1 MNILEIEGKTID
13 DAIEKA
19 CKEFNVPRGK
29 LNLEIISEGSPGL
42 FGLIGSKRARIK
54 ASLMTLN
61 MGLDTS
67 FEKSEKTVHNTFS
80 ENINSKIT
88 VEDESD
94 FGELSRTDETLA
106 VRAKSILEGILTRM
120 NLDFP
125 VIVEET
131 PETITLDIKGA
142 GNGLLI
148 GKKGQTLDAIQYIVN
163 IASNKHGKGERKIII
178 DTEGYRKRRGESLTT
193 LAEKLGQ
200 KVKKTN
206 KPVTVGNMNAHD
218 RRIIHLAL
226 QSDKFLTTKS
236 RGEGAYRKIIILPNK
251 KV

>member
-1 MNILEIEGKTID
+1 MKTLEIEEKTID

-19 CKEFNVPRGK
+19 CREFNVPREK
-29 LNLEIISEGSPGL
+29 LKIEIISEGSSGFLGL
-42 FGLIGSKRARIK
+42 VGSKKACIK
-54 ASLMTLN
+54 AGIMSIN
-61 MGLDTS
+61 AELDTS
-67 FEKSEKTVHNTFS
+67 FEKSDSRDVLQYAP
-80 ENINSKIT
+80 T

-94 FGELSRTDETLA
+94 ET
-106 VRAKSILEGILTRM
+106 VTMKAKTVLEGILARM

-125 VIVEET
+125 VTTEET
-131 PETITLDIKGA
+131 PEAITLNIKGA

-163 IASNKHGKGERKIII
+163 RAFNKHGKGKKRIII
-178 DTEGYRKRRGESLTT
+178 DTEEYRNRRETSLIA

-206 KPVTVGNMNAHD
+206 KPATVSNLNAHD

-226 QSDKFLTTKS
+226 QVDESLITKS
-236 RGEGAYRKIIILPNK
+236 RGEGTYRKIIILPK
-251 KV
+251 KSA